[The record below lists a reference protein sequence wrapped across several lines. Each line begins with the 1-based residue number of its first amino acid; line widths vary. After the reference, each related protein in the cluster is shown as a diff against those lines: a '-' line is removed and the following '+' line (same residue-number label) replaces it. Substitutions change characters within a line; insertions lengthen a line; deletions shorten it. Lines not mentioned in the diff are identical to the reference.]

1 MAQGKVA
8 FKISETKQAEAKDLT
23 YLLISKLHGYNNG
36 TDRANLFDDFGLSP
50 DQYNLVFNMFL
61 TYLIVYPEQNIF
73 NTALYLVKTKQEL
86 VDAVDLFKDYNLLPE
101 TLNKQEER
109 LDIKLKHIEAI
120 KLANRAKEIERLKKI
135 DEKFDVF
142 NNRLNNPIPH
152 EQTTAA
158 YTVSK
163 SSNIQ
168 ENDIAF

>member
-1 MAQGKVA
+1 MEQGKVA
-8 FKISETKQAEAKDLT
+8 FKISEIKQAEAKDLT
-23 YLLISKLHGYNNG
+23 YLLISKLHGWNNG
-36 TDRANLFDDFGLSP
+36 TDRAHLFDDFGLSP
-50 DQYNLVFNMFL
+50 DQYNLIFDMFL
-61 TYLIVYPEQNIF
+61 TYLLVYPEMNSFQ
-73 NTALYLVKTKQEL
+73 TALWQVENKQQL
-86 VDAVDLFKDYNLLPE
+86 IDAVDLFKDYNLLPE

-158 YTVSK
+158 YTISE

-168 ENDIAF
+168 EDDIAF